1 MYDNAD
7 ETQDESLDPQDWDAL
22 RDLGHR
28 MVDDMLDYLATV
40 RERPIWRPVPAE
52 VRTALSGPVPRDPEG
67 IDRAYADFKEF
78 VLPYPFGN
86 IHPRHWGWVNGTG
99 SPSGALMEMLAATMN
114 PNVAG
119 FDQSA
124 RLVEEQ
130 VLDWMR
136 SLMGFPEGAGGLLVS
151 GASMANL
158 IGLAVARNTRAGFDI
173 RREGVAAAPGMLTVY
188 CSTETHTSV
197 HKAVELLGLG
207 RAALREIPVD
217 GQYRI
222 DLDILKET
230 IADDR
235 RQGRRPIAVVGTAG
249 TVNTG
254 AIDPLEPLAELCRAE
269 DLWFHVDGA
278 FGALLTLSADLG
290 PLVAGLERADSL
302 AFDLHKWIYLPYEA
316 GCILIRDGQHQQDSF
331 TVPAAYLTPLTGGV
345 AAAPWLADYGLQLSR
360 QFRALKV
367 WMSLKEHGVDKFAR
381 LIEQNVAQA
390 QYLAD
395 KIEATPMLELLAPV
409 PLNIVCF
416 RYNPGHLEA
425 DALNLLNRDIL
436 VQVQERGIAVPSS
449 TELQG
454 RFALRVAHTNHRSR
468 REDFDLLV
476 DAVLKIG
483 AELANRENNSKEPM

>member
-7 ETQDESLDPQDWDAL
+7 ETRDESLDPQDWDAL

-28 MVDDMLDYLATV
+28 MVDDMLKYLADV
-40 RERPIWRPVPAE
+40 RERPPWRPVPDK
-52 VRTALSGPVPRDPEG
+52 VRAALSGPVPREPEG
-67 IDRAYADFKEF
+67 IDQAYADFKEF

-136 SLMGFPEGAGGLLVS
+136 SLMGFPEGATGLLVS
-151 GASMANL
+151 GGSLANL

-173 RREGVAAAPGMLTVY
+173 RKEGVAAAPGMMTVY

-207 RAALREIPVD
+207 RDALREIPVD
-217 GQYRI
+217 EQYRI
-222 DLDILKET
+222 NLNLLRES

-235 RQGRRPIAVVGTAG
+235 RRGCQPLAVVGTAG

-254 AIDPLEPLAELCRAE
+254 AIDPLGPLAELCRAE

-278 FGALLTLSADLG
+278 FGALAALSANLR
-290 PLVAGLERADSL
+290 PLVAGLEQADSL

-316 GCILIRDGQHQQDSF
+316 GCILVREGLHQRGSF
-331 TVPAAYLTPLTGGV
+331 AVSPAYLTPLTGGV

-367 WMSLKEHGVDKFAR
+367 WMSLKEHGVDKYAR
-381 LIEQNVAQA
+381 LIEQNVAHIR
-390 QYLAD
+390 YLAE

-468 REDFDLLV
+468 REAFDLLV
-476 DAVLKIG
+476 DAVLRIG
-483 AELANRENNSKEPM
+483 AELANRENNSKEPT